1 MGEGRAQVGTEPRAG
16 GAPYDADV
24 PRNPALR
31 LGAPRFW
38 AVHVLML
45 VAVTVAALLG
55 WWQLD
60 AWQDRRAAEAADL
73 TNAQPLPLADVM
85 GPDDP
90 FPGDSVGRPVVVEGT
105 WVADAT
111 VLVSGREHEGRD
123 GYWVV
128 TPLAVPGPGDPALPI
143 VRGWVPTPDDV
154 PTDPTGEAREVAWL
168 QPPEGSSGVT
178 DDDPDDDVI
187 PQVRIADLIQHVDQ
201 DLYGAYGVATEAPEG
216 IEPAD
221 LQALPDAGRFTALR
235 NLLYALE
242 WWVFGGFAVFVWW
255 RYLGDTVR
263 DEDAASDP
271 VPSDP

>member
-1 MGEGRAQVGTEPRAG
+1 MSR
-16 GAPYDADV
+16 YL
-24 PRNPALR
+24 ALR
-31 LGAPRFW
+31 FLP
-38 AVHVLML
+38 VHLLVL
-45 VAVTVAALLG
+45 VAVSAAALLG
-55 WWQLD
+55 WWQLG

-73 TNAQPLPLADVM
+73 THAQPLPLADVM

-90 FPGDSVGRPVVVEGT
+90 FPGDSVGRPVVVDGT
-105 WVADAT
+105 WVAGAT
-111 VLVSGREHEGRD
+111 VLVSGREHDGRD

-143 VRGWVPTPDDV
+143 VRGWVPTRDDV

-201 DLYGAYGVATEAPEG
+201 DLYGAYGVATEAPAG
-216 IEPAD
+216 LEPAD

-263 DEDAASDP
+263 DEDASSDP
-271 VPSDP
+271 VPSDS